1 MREKLDKDCSS
12 FFFDGI
18 TPACAGKTYCWLVP
32 VGSRLGSPPRVRE
45 KLIVLITEK
54 KPVGITPACAGKTN
68 FKDIFLFNGWDHPR
82 VCGKNL
88 LTRRTRNSCPGSPP
102 RVREKRHCQN
112 IVDRQHGITPA
123 CAGKTTLLL
132 LAVFIAWDHP
142 RVCGKNFYPFGRCSE
157 TLGSP
162 PRVREK
168 LDKKIKV
175 TKLTRITPACAGKTA

>member
-1 MREKLDKDCSS
+1 M
-12 FFFDGI
+12 
-18 TPACAGKTYCWLVP
+18 
-32 VGSRLGSPPRVRE
+32 
-45 KLIVLITEK
+45 
-54 KPVGITPACAGKTN
+54 
-68 FKDIFLFNGWDHPR
+68 
-82 VCGKNL
+82 CGKNNVIIDQTFNEL
-88 LTRRTRNSCPGSPP
+88 GSPP

-168 LDKKIKV
+168 LAQKIKV
-175 TKLTRITPACAGKTA
+175 TKLTRITPACAGKTIESNLRLRLHWDHPRVCGKNCMRWS